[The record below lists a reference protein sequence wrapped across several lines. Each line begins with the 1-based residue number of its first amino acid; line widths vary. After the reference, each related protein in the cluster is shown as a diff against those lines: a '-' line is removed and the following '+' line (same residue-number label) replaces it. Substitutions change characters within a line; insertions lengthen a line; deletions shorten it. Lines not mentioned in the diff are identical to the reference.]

1 MGSYERKAKRKNNNK
16 NKKMAEKELLK
27 KVELFGSLSDKC
39 LTCEKPFDKLNRE
52 QVMTWNVVVRQRE
65 EKVNLYCPACWDE
78 GLKKIESLQNDN
90 GKT

>member
-1 MGSYERKAKRKNNNK
+1 MGSYERKARRKNNNK
-16 NKKMAEKELLK
+16 NKKTAEKELIK

-65 EKVNLYCPACWDE
+65 EKVNLYCPDCWNTAMNIIKE
-78 GLKKIESLQNDN
+78 YNEKKGEN
-90 GKT
+90 

>member
-65 EKVNLYCPACWDE
+65 EKVNLYCPACWNTAMNIIKE
-78 GLKKIESLQNDN
+78 YNEKKGEN
-90 GKT
+90 